1 MTNANL
7 CKLLFILDSQVQQVI
22 EFEGDCYLIC
32 CSGKEHST
40 RNQIAFYFSTQL
52 RTGAVTALCRECY
65 CMHHNETQK
74 TNPVSTKYS

>member
-52 RTGAVTALCRECY
+52 KTGAVTAVCRESY

-74 TNPVSTKYS
+74 QIW